1 VSQDYKHKKILIVDD
16 TAFMRAGLIKILIEL
31 GFSKDNLR
39 QCEDGN
45 IAVDQ
50 LRKDDVVF
58 DLILSDWNMP
68 NMNGLE
74 LLKHVRSSG
83 GKTATLPFVLITT
96 VSEKEKV
103 IEAINYK
110 VTGYLLKPVA
120 STALEENLR
129 RIFGGDT
136 DDG

>member
-1 VSQDYKHKKILIVDD
+1 VNQDYKNKKLLIVDD
-16 TAFMRAGLIKILIEL
+16 TAFMRAGLIKILIDL

-45 IAVDQ
+45 VAVEQ
-50 LRKDDVVF
+50 LRKSDVKF

-74 LLKHVRSSG
+74 LLKHVRNTPG
-83 GKTATLPFVLITT
+83 PTATLPFVLITT

-110 VTGYLLKPVA
+110 VTGYLLKPVVRA
-120 STALEENLR
+120 SLEENLE
-129 RIFGGDT
+129 RIFDGGAHDE
-136 DDG
+136 